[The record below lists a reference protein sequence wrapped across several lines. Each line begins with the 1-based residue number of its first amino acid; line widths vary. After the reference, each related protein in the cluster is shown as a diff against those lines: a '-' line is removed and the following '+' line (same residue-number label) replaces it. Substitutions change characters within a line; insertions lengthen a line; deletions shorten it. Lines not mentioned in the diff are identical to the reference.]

1 MIKRLLF
8 FCLTLLFFI
17 SVPCEVSAAPR
28 KETREERRERKKKR
42 TNDKVQRPV
51 KQKITPTLE
60 EELTPKQ
67 VQQKIRIIRRRIET
81 APESVIP
88 AKDKRV
94 FLKVFDDMAK
104 TQMGRYIFEK
114 AHPDLN
120 FRIKQM
126 GHATN
131 GSYGNGSRCLNLAS
145 GIFEQIRNAKTPDE
159 KLSNQLW
166 LAHVIAH
173 EATHSIQHVNN
184 LNDRRNMSF
193 EETIVINKVFEL
205 NSILNQNVVRYQV
218 ANLPKYRASAES
230 GKLQIVPMHHF
241 YKDLFDAYKTTG
253 LTDDR
258 AHRAART
265 TFVETFWQNNG
276 ATPLQIG
283 GKNITPCDEVIQN
296 WQASY
301 NFIGFGRLIGNNIPY
316 HEAMQDRGIDA
327 NLRRFTNAMQID
339 TPTSFFKEKKAFHLP
354 TSRRLVAY
362 ANGILDSEIDALR
375 AGTITKGYK
384 NGKMHFIIIN
394 TSHPQLASEDRS
406 YTDYHEGTRTPK
418 ATYTY
423 KNGKMNGIY
432 REYDR
437 QGRQIME
444 VPVKDDSVK
453 GDGWILEDDKR
464 VLKVFYADNYFRN
477 KIN

>member
-1 MIKRLLF
+1 MLKRFLF
-8 FCLTLLFFI
+8 VCLTLLFFI
-17 SVPCEVSAAPR
+17 SVPCESFAAPR
-28 KETREERRERKKKR
+28 KESRKERRERKKKR
-42 TNDKVQRPV
+42 NNRNEKRPV

-60 EELTPKQ
+60 EKLTPKQ
-67 VQQKIRIIRRRIET
+67 VQQKIRTIRHRIET
-81 APESVIP
+81 APENLIS
-88 AKDKRV
+88 AKDKPI
-94 FLKVFDDMAK
+94 LLEVFDDMAQ

-131 GSYGNGSRCLNLAS
+131 GSYAYGSRCLNLAS
-145 GIFEQIRNAKTPDE
+145 MIFEQIRNAKTPDE
-159 KLSNQLW
+159 KLSEQLY
-166 LAHVIAH
+166 LSHVIAH

-193 EETIVINKVFEL
+193 EESIILNKVFEL
-205 NSILNQNVVRYQV
+205 NSILNQTVVRYQV
-218 ANLPKYRASAES
+218 ANLPKYRSSAEC
-230 GKLQIVPMHHF
+230 GKLQIVPMHRF

-258 AHRAART
+258 AHRASRT
-265 TFVETFWQNNG
+265 KFAETFWQNNG

-301 NFIGFGRLIGNNIPY
+301 NFIGFRRLIGNNIPY

-384 NGKMHFIIIN
+384 NGKMYFIIID
-394 TSHPQLASEDRS
+394 TSRPQMASQNRT
-406 YTDYHEGTRTPK
+406 YTDYHEGTRIPK
-418 ATYTY
+418 ASYTY

-444 VPVKDDSVK
+444 VPIQNDSVK
-453 GDGWILEDDKR
+453 GDGWILENGKR
-464 VLKVFYADNYFRN
+464 VLKTFYADNYFKNR
-477 KIN
+477 